1 MLAACVLMA
10 GGPASAEPRVID
22 LDPAQTQILFLAWAF
37 GILPVQGSFAR
48 FHGTLS
54 YDPSQ
59 PGLCDVTISLDVASL
74 VMDDKDTRVF
84 VISPEFLNVVDWP
97 DITYQGTC
105 QQPGIAGEL
114 RLHGVTR
121 VLGLSVK
128 REAGRFNAEAT
139 LRRADWG
146 MTGHPMLVGPYVHIR
161 ISADLPLPP

>member
-1 MLAACVLMA
+1 MTGTQTHRQWMLAACVLMA

-37 GILPVQGSFAR
+37 GILPVQGS
-48 FHGTLS
+48 L
-54 YDPSQ
+54 
-59 PGLCDVTISLDVASL
+59 TISLDVSSL

-146 MTGHPMLVGPYVHIR
+146 MTRHPMLVGPYVHIR